1 MTLMLV
7 HPTPPPGA
15 PADAPALRTRDADRT
30 QHAILRAAM
39 DEFSDKGLGG
49 ARIDAL
55 AERAG
60 VNKRLIYYYFGSKEA
75 LFLAVLEQTYA
86 DIREA
91 EAALHLE
98 TLAPDEAI
106 RKLVAFTWHHYLEH
120 PEFITLLNS
129 ENLHRAR
136 HLKESPRILKVNSP
150 LIQTLADVLE
160 RGRRD
165 GMFRGGVDAVQL
177 YISIASLAYFYL
189 SNQHTLSAVFGRDL
203 MRPKALSERL
213 SHITEV
219 VMGYVLQ
226 T

>member
-1 MTLMLV
+1 MLV
-7 HPTPPPGA
+7 QPPP
-15 PADAPALRTRDADRT
+15 PATVTADPPALRTRDADRT
-30 QHAILRAAM
+30 QQAILRAAM
-39 DEFSDKGLGG
+39 SEFADKGLGG
-49 ARIDAL
+49 ARIDAI
-55 AERAG
+55 AELAG

-75 LFLAVLEQTYA
+75 LFVAVLERTYA

-98 TLAPDEAI
+98 AVAPDEAI
-106 RKLVAFTWHHYLEH
+106 RKLVAFTWQHYLAH

-136 HLKESPRILKVNSP
+136 HLKRSPRILKVNSP
-150 LIQTLADVLE
+150 LIQLLAEVLE
-160 RGRRD
+160 RGRRA
-165 GMFRGGVDAVQL
+165 GQFRGGIDPVQL

-203 MRPKALSERL
+203 MKPKALSERL

-226 T
+226 A